1 MINFHKTFD
10 VKNTNVNDQKKK
22 KLSHKKII
30 YQHKKNQNIP
40 ILAHLGIKND
50 ISMVHLLQCNK
61 KFIYKGFIYKL
72 FLGFSYSN
80 FYLHEPT
87 SP

>member
-22 KLSHKKII
+22 NLSHKKII
-30 YQHKKNQNIP
+30 YQLKKNQNIP

-50 ISMVHLLQCNK
+50 ISNTK
-61 KFIYKGFIYKL
+61 EI
-72 FLGFSYSN
+72 
-80 FYLHEPT
+80 T
-87 SP
+87 W